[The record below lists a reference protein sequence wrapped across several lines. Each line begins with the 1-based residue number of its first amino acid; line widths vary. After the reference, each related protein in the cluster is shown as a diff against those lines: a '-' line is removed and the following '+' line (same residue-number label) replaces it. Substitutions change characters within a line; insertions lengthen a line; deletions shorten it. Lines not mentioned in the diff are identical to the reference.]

1 MDIHDRPL
9 LKHTS
14 AQALS
19 AAGSTPRN
27 LVMLHT
33 GVALGFS
40 LLATVLQYILSL
52 GIGDTGGL
60 AGLGMRSVLSS
71 AQSFLQVAGMILL
84 PFWEMGILR
93 ALLLI
98 SRRQEADKPT
108 LLDGFRRFGPIFRL
122 QLLRLVM
129 SFGISIV
136 STNIGV
142 FLFALTPFS
151 KPLMESILPLMT
163 ETADPTL
170 LAEQLPADVINQS
183 MLPLAIIIGVLFL
196 LLYIPVSYRI
206 RMADYAIMDQPKTG
220 AFAAVGIS
228 IHITR
233 RKAMALFR
241 LDLSFWWYYLLELLL
256 VAVCYSYDL
265 LVLAGVTLPISQE
278 LGYFGSYG
286 LYLIGTFALALLAK
300 AKVQTTY
307 AVAYDTLLP
316 TPPSGD
322 DQGLQPTPSVWL

>member
-122 QLLRLVM
+122 QLPQGAARPLRHTASI
-129 SFGISIV
+129 SFCFSQASSAGI
-136 STNIGV
+136 
-142 FLFALTPFS
+142 LTC
-151 KPLMESILPLMT
+151 
-163 ETADPTL
+163 
-170 LAEQLPADVINQS
+170 PA
-183 MLPLAIIIGVLFL
+183 
-196 LLYIPVSYRI
+196 
-206 RMADYAIMDQPKTG
+206 QPG
-220 AFAAVGIS
+220 
-228 IHITR
+228 R
-233 RKAMALFR
+233 
-241 LDLSFWWYYLLELLL
+241 W
-256 VAVCYSYDL
+256 
-265 LVLAGVTLPISQE
+265 
-278 LGYFGSYG
+278 
-286 LYLIGTFALALLAK
+286 
-300 AKVQTTY
+300 
-307 AVAYDTLLP
+307 
-316 TPPSGD
+316 
-322 DQGLQPTPSVWL
+322 